1 MVFLFSVKHCATIEK
16 WLQYDNFYN
25 DLPNQIKKEKNMK
38 TDNLL
43 VGILAIVAGVLVLWM
58 PSILTWVVGLFL
70 IVYGILTLAGKR

>member
-1 MVFLFSVKHCATIEK
+1 
-16 WLQYDNFYN
+16 
-25 DLPNQIKKEKNMK
+25 MK

-70 IVYGILTLAGKR
+70 IVNANSTQRY